1 MAHSEPLSAALL
13 GAATWSDRVSP
24 VQLREFAKRALALEA
39 ALEAE
44 TSNAAYWHN
53 EVLRVREDSE

>member
-1 MAHSEPLSAALL
+1 
-13 GAATWSDRVSP
+13 
-24 VQLREFAKRALALEA
+24 VQLREFAKQALALEA

-53 EVLRVREDSE
+53 EVLRLREESE